1 MLFVEPLHHPFA
13 IVFVAFAQHAGVAVF
28 IGLRQLGFADGVDVG
43 PREKL
48 QRRRARHFTGQDKAP
63 GLDKVQPFALTGV
76 QIVRP
81 GSGDICQTG
90 LIGRGQRIQPGAQLP
105 PAGRPLRTLSLQ
117 EPGHLSRP
125 AQIILRQHRQ
135 VEQPLARIVDNLQI
149 QRGGIFKMAQQGV
162 IRTVAQRETDLAHPA
177 RRGWPHGG
185 LAVQLGQP
193 FVVGE
198 SGNAKVPLRHALDAE
213 QPLFACGAQQGQ
225 AGARVDI

>member
-1 MLFVEPLHHPFA
+1 MLFVEPLNHPFA

-63 GLDKVQPFALTGV
+63 GLDKVQPFTLTGV

-81 GSGDICQTG
+81 GGGDICQTG

-117 EPGHLSRP
+117 EPGHLS
-125 AQIILRQHRQ
+125 
-135 VEQPLARIVDNLQI
+135 
-149 QRGGIFKMAQQGV
+149 
-162 IRTVAQRETDLAHPA
+162 
-177 RRGWPHGG
+177 
-185 LAVQLGQP
+185 
-193 FVVGE
+193 
-198 SGNAKVPLRHALDAE
+198 
-213 QPLFACGAQQGQ
+213 
-225 AGARVDI
+225 